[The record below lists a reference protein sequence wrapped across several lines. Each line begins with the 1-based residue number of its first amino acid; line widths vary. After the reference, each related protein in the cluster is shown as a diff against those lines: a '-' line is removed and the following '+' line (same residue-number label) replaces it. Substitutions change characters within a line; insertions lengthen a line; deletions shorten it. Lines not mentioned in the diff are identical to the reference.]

1 MRIYNFIPIIIGLL
15 ILTLLYLSLNNL
27 SKDNEQ
33 LSDLKLKLVS
43 GKTLDLNEFQGKPYI
58 IRFFASW
65 CAACK
70 EDYPKLKEL
79 SKQMEA
85 PIIGIAIGDN
95 IEAINRLPTELLPY
109 DYIYLD
115 DNNLVKKLLMNQVI
129 PEILIIDVDGNIAL
143 RHRGPL

>member
-1 MRIYNFIPIIIGLL
+1 MRIYNFIPVIIGLL
-15 ILTLLYLSLNNL
+15 IFTLLYLSLNDL

-43 GKTLDLNEFQGKPYI
+43 GETLDLNEFKGKPYI

-70 EDYPKLKEL
+70 EDYSKLKEL

-95 IEAINRLPTELLPY
+95 IEAIKLLPAELLPY

-115 DNNLVKKLLMNQVI
+115 DNNLVKKMLMNQVI
-129 PEILIIDVDGNIAL
+129 PETLIIDVDGNIAL